1 MEDDIRANYF
11 AIIPAY
17 IRYNKELK
25 FGERLMYGE
34 ITALSNKEGY
44 CYAKNKY
51 FADLY
56 DVSQSTISRWIS
68 HLAELNSIDV
78 QIIRN
83 EKKEIIERRI
93 YIKDTPYMQN
103 CVYPYVQKNQ
113 YPIRKKSKDNNINN
127 NMLVS
132 LYNYIIKKEKQIPN
146 EFMGYEEKILDVLNK
161 FELIYPQEI
170 AESMKDEIQEKFK
183 IVCYA
188 LALAV
193 KENVSHL
200 LYKMNRDKLF
210 SLYDEC
216 KLREQQYK
224 DTDNEII
231 SFTNYFYK
239 SLKGQLLKSEGSS
252 FFVPKIQNLESE
264 SFNSEEDEDE
274 EER

>member
-56 DVSQSTISRWIS
+56 NVSQSTISRWIS

-83 EKKEIIERRI
+83 DKKEIIERRI

-103 CVYPYVQKNQ
+103 NQ
-113 YPIRKKSKDNNINN
+113 YPMRKKSKDNNINN

-132 LYNYIIKKEKQIPN
+132 LYNYIIKKEKQIPD
-146 EFMGYEEKILDVLNK
+146 EFVGDEEKIIDVLNK

-170 AESMKDEIQEKFK
+170 AESMRDDIQEKFK
-183 IVCYA
+183 TVCYA

-210 SLYDEC
+210 SLYD
-216 KLREQQYK
+216 
-224 DTDNEII
+224 
-231 SFTNYFYK
+231 
-239 SLKGQLLKSEGSS
+239 
-252 FFVPKIQNLESE
+252 VVLE
-264 SFNSEEDEDE
+264 
-274 EER
+274 